1 MTLAA
6 AILLLGIFPLT
17 SIDSG
22 LIAQSTGSS
31 GSPSPGSAVVTQEPT
46 SQNPAPAAAAKPN
59 SDQTSASKSPAKQSQ
74 RTGKHTRRKK
84 HAIPANCEPAPANST
99 GTGTPSSTGPGA
111 QPQAAGTQEPSKNC
125 PPAKIV
131 VRQGGISEQSIQLAG
146 GSAGEAAQ
154 KRDAANQMLAAT
166 EENLKKISGRQL
178 SSDQQG
184 SASQIRQ
191 FVNQSKSALAAGDL
205 ERAQTLAWKAKLLSE
220 DLVNPGK

>member
-6 AILLLGIFPLT
+6 AILLLGFSSLLNP
-17 SIDSG
+17 G
-22 LIAQSTGSS
+22 LIAQSTR
-31 GSPSPGSAVVTQEPT
+31 PST
-46 SQNPAPAAAAKPN
+46 SQNPDAQEQTSQNPVQAGAQK
-59 SDQTSASKSPAKQSQ
+59 SGQDQTSPSPPLAKPKPPV
-74 RTGKHTRRKK
+74 RKGTRRKRQV
-84 HAIPANCEPAPANST
+84 APNCDQAP
-99 GTGTPSSTGPGA
+99 PSSTSNGA
-111 QPQAAGTQEPSKNC
+111 TSAAGAGTQPQATPSEAPKNC

-131 VRQGGISEQSIQLAG
+131 VRQGGIAEQSIQLAG
-146 GSAGEAAQ
+146 GSNDAATQ

-178 SSDQQG
+178 STDQQN

-191 FVNQSKSALAAGDL
+191 FVNQSKKALASGDM